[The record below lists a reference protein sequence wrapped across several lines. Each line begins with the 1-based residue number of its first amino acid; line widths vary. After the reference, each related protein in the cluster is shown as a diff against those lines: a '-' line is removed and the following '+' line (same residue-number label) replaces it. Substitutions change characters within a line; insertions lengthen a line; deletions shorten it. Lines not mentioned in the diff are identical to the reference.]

1 VKKESRRNKNP
12 NTPITQLSAFLTA
25 YGLYIQHE
33 IIKGTSSM
41 KQITNITIADI
52 LGLSSF
58 NPTIVL
64 KLTYKFLI
72 SRIIDP
78 PRFTR
83 NATDNI
89 PIVNEIYAT
98 FS

>member
-1 VKKESRRNKNP
+1 
-12 NTPITQLSAFLTA
+12 
-25 YGLYIQHE
+25 
-33 IIKGTSSM
+33 M
-41 KQITNITIADI
+41 ADI